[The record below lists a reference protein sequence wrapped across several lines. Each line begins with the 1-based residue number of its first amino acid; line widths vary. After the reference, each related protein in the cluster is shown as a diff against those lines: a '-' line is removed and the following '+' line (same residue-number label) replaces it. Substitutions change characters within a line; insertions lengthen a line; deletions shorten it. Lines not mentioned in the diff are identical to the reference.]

1 MRRTSIIA
9 LACAV
14 AAGLAPQGASADSDP
29 ASDFLPTAN
38 VFVPYTPKI
47 APKLQAQLNGATAAA
62 KKAGYPVKVAIIA
75 TAADLGGVPNLFN
88 QPTRYAAFLGREIS
102 FNGKQQPLLVV
113 MPVGLGTYQA
123 GAKATS
129 AISGIKVK
137 TGVDGLGNAA
147 LEGVVKLAAAAG
159 HPIKGFKPVSSGGGG
174 GASPVVFA
182 IPIALLVLVLAIVSY
197 RRAGGDDDEEEDE
210 PAPA

>member
-14 AAGLAPQGASADSDP
+14 ATGLAPQAASGDSDP

-38 VFVPYTPKI
+38 VFFPYTPTI
-47 APKLQAQLNGATAAA
+47 APKLKAQLNGATAAA
-62 KKAGYPVKVAIIA
+62 KRAGYPLKVAIIA

-123 GAKATS
+123 GAKATA
-129 AISGIKVK
+129 AISGVKVK
-137 TGVDGLGNAA
+137 AGADGLGNAA

-159 HPIKGFKPVSSGGGG
+159 HPIKGFKPASSGGG

-197 RRAGGDDDEEEDE
+197 RRAAGEDDEEEDE